1 MEKEMLAKLNMDS
14 REEAVSFLKS
24 LWNEAPQP
32 CPQCGGKLDLII
44 PRRGYRRYA
53 TQYRA
58 YAETYRGAE
67 ILKFTD

>member
-1 MEKEMLAKLNMDS
+1 MIMDRIS
-14 REEAVSFLKS
+14 EEAS
-24 LWNEAPQP
+24 
-32 CPQCGGKLDLII
+32 LII